1 MEVLNDIYKY
11 AEIIYT
17 RIQQADALQ
26 RLKSL
31 NINNVVAV
39 RKNKPIYNV
48 SSLYIGYGDNTF
60 FNVYTKKYV
69 NLQAEQ
75 FEEIMLIYYLT
86 QYIIKNFAVFMCTDK
101 KFFSYAKNVINFFNK
116 SDVNINY
123 DFLHYRA
130 NKQMLTEYKRMLL
143 NYAKLMHKT
152 YVYSK
157 RVSKET
163 LIKLHIDSGLLI
175 KNKNFTQNTL
185 IDYYVLHFFKNKKD
199 LKLLSFLSKR
209 KQKALKTKFKRRL
222 QKMKNVHIDKKDLAK
237 AVDIDED
244 YELLKYFF
252 GEKTNDEERLKIV
265 AACVVLNS
273 KTDSRAEA

>member
-1 MEVLNDIYKY
+1 MEILNDIYKY
-11 AEIIYT
+11 TNVIYT
-17 RIQQADALQ
+17 RIQQANALQ
-26 RLKSL
+26 RLSVL
-31 NINNVVAV
+31 SVDNVVAISNNNPTYTNDV
-39 RKNKPIYNV
+39 I
-48 SSLYIGYGDNTF
+48 IGYGYNTF

-69 NLQAEQ
+69 NLQAEEY
-75 FEEIMLIYYLT
+75 EEIMLIYYLT
-86 QYIIKNFAVFMCTDK
+86 QYIIKNFALFMCTDK
-101 KFFSYAKNVINFFNK
+101 KFFDYAKNVIDFFNK
-116 SDVNINY
+116 SDVNVNY

-130 NKQMLTEYKRMLL
+130 NKQTLTEYKQMLL

-163 LIKLHIDSGLLI
+163 LLKLCIDSGLLI

-199 LKLLSFLSKR
+199 LKLLSFLNKH
-209 KQKALKTKFKRRL
+209 KQKALKTKLKRRL
-222 QKMKNVHIDKKDLAK
+222 QKIKDVRINKKDLA
-237 AVDIDED
+237 AVVDIDED

-252 GEKTNDEERLKIV
+252 GEKTNEEERLKIV

>member
-1 MEVLNDIYKY
+1 MDILNDIYKY
-11 AEIIYT
+11 ADVIYT
-17 RIQQADALQ
+17 RIQQANALQ
-26 RLKSL
+26 HLKHLSVD
-31 NINNVVAV
+31 NVVAV
-39 RKNKPIYNV
+39 RQNKPIYSNT
-48 SSLYIGYGDNTF
+48 LYIGYGDNTF
-60 FNVYTKKYV
+60 FNVYAKRYI
-69 NLQAEQ
+69 NLQAEEY
-75 FEEIMLIYYLT
+75 EEIMLIYYLT
-86 QYIIKNFAVFMCTDK
+86 QYVVKNFAVFMCTDK

-130 NKQMLTEYKRMLL
+130 NKQMLTEYKQMLL

-157 RVSKET
+157 RVSKEM
-163 LIKLHIDSGLLI
+163 LIKLRIDSGLLI
-175 KNKNFTQNTL
+175 KNKNFTQNVL
-185 IDYYVLHFFKNKKD
+185 IDYYLLYFLKHKQN

-209 KQKALKTKFKRRL
+209 KQKALKTKLKRRL
-222 QKMKNVHIDKKDLAK
+222 QKIKNVNIDKKDLAK

-252 GEKTNDEERLKIV
+252 GEKTNEEERLKIV
-265 AACVVLNS
+265 AAYVVLNS

>member
-1 MEVLNDIYKY
+1 MEILDDIYKY
-11 AEIIYT
+11 ADVIYT

-39 RKNKPIYNV
+39 RKNKPIHTLRDV
-48 SSLYIGYGDNTF
+48 YIGYGDNTF
-60 FNVYTKKYV
+60 FNVYAKRYI
-69 NLQAEQ
+69 NLQAEEY
-75 FEEIMLIYYLT
+75 EEIMLIYFLT
-86 QYIIKNFAVFMCTDK
+86 QYIIKNFAVFMCVDK
-101 KFFSYAKNVINFFNK
+101 KFFDYANNVISFFNK
-116 SDVNINY
+116 SNVNINY

-130 NKQMLTEYKRMLL
+130 HKQTLIEYKQMLL

-157 RVSKET
+157 RVDKET
-163 LIKLHIDSGLLI
+163 LLKLQIDSGLLI

-185 IDYYVLHFFKNKKD
+185 VDYYVIHFLKNKEN
-199 LKLLSFLSKR
+199 LKLLSFLNKH
-209 KQKALKTKFKRRL
+209 KQKALKTKLKRRL
-222 QKMKNVHIDKKDLAK
+222 QKIKDVRVNKKYLAT

-252 GEKTNDEERLKIV
+252 GEKTNEEKRLKIV
-265 AACVVLNS
+265 AAYVVLNSS
-273 KTDSRAEA
+273 KTDSRA